1 MSISSR
7 NIFDY
12 DSILTKKRQL
22 DVREVRIRTKER
34 DLLSQA
40 FTQRSTD
47 DNTQSRL
54 VRAQRFFELGFE
66 EGFTRGQTGDTSVP
80 DVAGLFSIFTQSLI
94 RGNVRAKGGPIK
106 KDETYLVGEQGPE
119 LVTADRDAVVIPNDK
134 LSSLKSGV
142 NRRRSQVAIQPV
154 IQTTVQQVPVS
165 VPVPSNDN
173 SFNIKRGSVRD
184 LPSSIANLI
193 R

>member
-134 LSSLKSGV
+134 LSDLKSGV

>member
-1 MSISSR
+1 M
-7 NIFDY
+7 
-12 DSILTKKRQL
+12 
-22 DVREVRIRTKER
+22 
-34 DLLSQA
+34 
-40 FTQRSTD
+40 
-47 DNTQSRL
+47 
-54 VRAQRFFELGFE
+54 
-66 EGFTRGQTGDTSVP
+66 P

-134 LSSLKSGV
+134 LSDLKSGV